1 MPPRPAGPVTASR
14 SSRLGKAPAKP
25 CREQSKNSCAL
36 CHELEWRDGRFRPM
50 LSMRHADPV
59 REGSA
64 LEQVR
69 RWARRNWSRAAKDGP
84 AGLIIDV
91 SGMPDLFDGEEH
103 LRTDLEA
110 RLGRVDRNVQ
120 VGLGHASS
128 LVSGCKG
135 VAAGST
141 RPCGG
146 KDPRGHPH
154 EEDGAGI
161 PGAGPRATLLRPTRL
176 PGRWRRAGSGYR
188 AVPRY
193 SA

>member
-1 MPPRPAGPVTASR
+1 MARHLQSLGENKARTIALFDMSWNGATAAFAQCFPCATPIRCARGRRLNKCAGGPAAIGRMPRRTA
-14 SSRLGKAPAKP
+14 
-25 CREQSKNSCAL
+25 
-36 CHELEWRDGRFRPM
+36 
-50 LSMRHADPV
+50 
-59 REGSA
+59 
-64 LEQVR
+64 
-69 RWARRNWSRAAKDGP
+69 P

-103 LRTDLEA
+103 LRADLEA
-110 RLGRVDRNVQ
+110 RLERVDRNAQ